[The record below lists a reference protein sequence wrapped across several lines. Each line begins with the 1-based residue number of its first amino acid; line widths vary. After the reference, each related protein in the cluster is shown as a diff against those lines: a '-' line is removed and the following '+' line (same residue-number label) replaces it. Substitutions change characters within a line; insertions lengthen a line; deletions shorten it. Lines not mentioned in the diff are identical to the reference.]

1 MPIMILLAIPV
12 EAIQTDWADFA
23 VLLSLQIING
33 TLGWYEDSKAADAI
47 AALKQSAAPSANVRR
62 DGKWV
67 SMAARLL
74 VSGDIVKLAL
84 GRNIPAECQVL
95 AGKPI
100 QVDQSAMTGESLP
113 STRREGNVAK
123 MGSIVVAG
131 EVDAVVTATG
141 SKTAFGETAA
151 MMSFRCRGWALS
163 EDHPVGHSVS
173 PSCVSTLDELY
184 HACYALCQQL
194 ILCHL
199 GHLRRAAGGLHP
211 HRHAGVCTST
221 MALGSQALAQTIA
234 MPIALAG
241 RM

>member
-1 MPIMILLAIPV
+1 MYPPSCTWNAEAGFDILGESYGYNELEEKQRNKLKEFLKYFCWGPMPIMIWLAIPV

-33 TLGWYEDSKAADAI
+33 TLEWYEDSKAADAI
-47 AALKQSAAPSANVRR
+47 AALKQSVAPSANVRR

-74 VSGDIVKLAL
+74 VPGDIVKLAL

-113 STRREGNVAK
+113 VTRREGSVAK
-123 MGSIVVAG
+123 MGSNVVSG

-141 SKTAFGETAA
+141 SETFVGKTAT
-151 MMSFRCRGWALS
+151 MINFR
-163 EDHPVGHSVS
+163 
-173 PSCVSTLDELY
+173 
-184 HACYALCQQL
+184 
-194 ILCHL
+194 
-199 GHLRRAAGGLHP
+199 
-211 HRHAGVCTST
+211 
-221 MALGSQALAQTIA
+221 
-234 MPIALAG
+234 
-241 RM
+241 